1 MASSRARILLNL
13 QQMPRGG
20 PLGSH
25 ELKAIGVSASLAYQY
40 VKRGW
45 LNKLGRGVF
54 TLPADQLQRD
64 AALKFLAKQLPG
76 LHVGGKTAL
85 AWRGVRQNIPNQERL
100 SIWGEKP
107 GKLPSWFASRFPS
120 GYVSKRLFDPGV
132 PGSFGMCPLP
142 ESPHGPLVSEPERAL
157 LEMLSEVGLQQS
169 LEEARQIMEGT
180 RALRPEVL
188 RKLLQRCLRVKVVR
202 LCTQW
207 AEELN
212 LPWSSDA
219 RKALAQARAAGQG
232 RWTSRMKDG
241 TTLILKP

>member
-1 MASSRARILLNL
+1 MSASRAEILIKL
-13 QQMPRGG
+13 QQMPRGA
-20 PLGSH
+20 PLASS
-25 ELKAIGVSASLAYQY
+25 ELKTIGVSAPLAYQY

-54 TLPADQLQRD
+54 TLPADKLQRD
-64 AALKFLAKQLPG
+64 GTLKFLARQLPG

-85 AWRGVRQNIPNQERL
+85 AWRGVRHNLPAKEQL
-100 SIWGEKP
+100 SLWGVKA
-107 GKLPSWFASRFPS
+107 GKLPSWFSSRFPS
-120 GYVSKRLFDPGV
+120 RYVSKKLFHKKLPAAFAL
-132 PGSFGMCPLP
+132 SSLP
-142 ESPHGPLVSEPERAL
+142 ESPNGPLVSEPERAL

-169 LEEARQIMEGT
+169 VEEGRQIMEGA
-180 RALRPEVL
+180 RSLRPEVL
-188 RKLLQRCLRVKVVR
+188 TRLLQECVRVKVVR

-219 RKALAQARAAGQG
+219 RKALAQSHAAGQG
-232 RWTSRMKDG
+232 RWTARMKDG